1 MRSMWYIM
9 WYILAL
15 DEGSTIRVE
24 SMWLNSGDATGSGA
38 VIPESSA
45 LNFEVLSVVVDPAR
59 SVAIGPVDPRSAN
72 WRVGS
77 SPGTGGS
84 PPGGTSGPPRTSL
97 CIIGTYLG
105 NYSDNDVEHQ
115 GNGLVMFFSR

>member
-15 DEGSTIRVE
+15 DGGSTTRVE
-24 SMWLNSGDATGSGA
+24 SLWLNCGDATGFGA

-59 SVAIGPVDPRSAN
+59 SVAIGPVNPRSAN
-72 WRVGS
+72 RRVGS

-84 PPGGTSGPPRTSL
+84 PPGGTSGPPRTSS
-97 CIIGTYLG
+97 CIIGTDPW
-105 NYSDNDVEHQ
+105 NYSDNNVDHQ
-115 GNGLVMFFSR
+115 VDGLVMFFSR